1 MNPAAGIPFEAIVEQ
16 SVAGIYVIQDD
27 RFVYANST
35 WAAIAGYTPE
45 QVIGMPL
52 ARIVPPDFLD
62 EVRQRVE
69 TRLRGDP
76 PSMHFITRGLHRDGH
91 VVLVEVHGSRMD
103 YRGRPAVIGVGV
115 DVTERLHNEA
125 EQRRLLAQLQA
136 FSSHTAARLEAQRS
150 AFAREVQEVLGGMLS
165 NIRTDAARVLHSVQ
179 GGELQAL
186 TERLLGLTRQTI
198 EAVGQIAAALG
209 PASEAAP
216 PPSGQ
221 AAPAP
226 LPPHRRLSE
235 REQQLLPLLLQ
246 GLSPTEIGA
255 RMGISVKTV
264 STHRGNIFRKLN
276 VASTAQLVL
285 YAVRH
290 DLVP

>member
-45 QVIGMPL
+45 EVIGMPL

-76 PSMHFITRGLHRDGH
+76 PSMHFITRGLHREGH

-165 NIRTDAARVLHSVQ
+165 NIRTDAARVLHSAQ

-209 PASEAAP
+209 PASEASPTP
-216 PPSGQ
+216 PGQ

-235 REQQLLPLLLQ
+235 REQQLLPLLLK

-264 STHRGNIFRKLN
+264 STHRGNIFRKLE